1 MTEDSPRFNTWNF
14 IVSCTWDL
22 LHKTVTGWI
31 FDTRIINDRRQSQ
44 VQYLKL
50 YHQLHVRSLTQSWVP
65 PWSCCRPV
73 EGWVCTETCVGAERP
88 AFPRSWGW
96 WGSAR
101 DGCLPGGWSGMSY
114 PESARKM
121 MMTNQIISNPLSKD
135 YIWNYGCIMDIMLL
149 WVWPMELPLVGWVK
163 CYWTELNFSFQAFL
177 ASCNVVPHTHIFQ
190 IIFEIS
196 PLQLTV
202 CVCVCAC
209 VRVCMHM
216 CMCVRA
222 WACAC

>member
-1 MTEDSPRFNTWNF
+1 MNSCSECSRVCVSHFILLKTKNKNYPLSIYWNLY
-14 IVSCTWDL
+14 CQ

-31 FDTRIINDRRQSQ
+31 SDTRIINDRRQSQ
-44 VQYLKL
+44 VQSLKL

-73 EGWVCTETCVGAERP
+73 EGWVCTETCAGAERP

-121 MMTNQIISNPLSKD
+121 TTTNHIILNSLSKD
-135 YIWNYGCIMDIMLL
+135 YIWNYGCIMDIMLS
-149 WVWPMELPLVGWVK
+149 WVWPMELPLVGWVQ
-163 CYWTELNFSFQAFL
+163 CYWAELNWTSHFRHF
-177 ASCNVVPHTHIFQ
+177 
-190 IIFEIS
+190 
-196 PLQLTV
+196 
-202 CVCVCAC
+202 
-209 VRVCMHM
+209 
-216 CMCVRA
+216 
-222 WACAC
+222 